1 MRARTTTALVL
12 LLALTACGGPR
23 GNPSEEPSGAPATPG
38 GPSDDPVAVEPTAAL
53 LDWQDTG
60 TEAGTRYLKGP
71 EWEALGNEAG
81 TRVDLQAD
89 GTSVGIAAGRDRTI
103 SEVLMSE
110 DWAVVVRQDKAETAP
125 SRVAVV
131 DLATGEQGEVTT
143 PPLAG
148 GGVVTSG
155 TRRSSTAPT
164 AWRPTRWPTATA
176 RTAGARLTTPATRGS
191 RRVTSASG

>member
-103 SEVLMSE
+103 STTRPFRIGRRR
-110 DWAVVVRQDKAETAP
+110 WAWS
-125 SRVAVV
+125 SRLCCGCPPGVA
-131 DLATGEQGEVTT
+131 
-143 PPLAG
+143 
-148 GGVVTSG
+148 
-155 TRRSSTAPT
+155 
-164 AWRPTRWPTATA
+164 
-176 RTAGARLTTPATRGS
+176 
-191 RRVTSASG
+191 